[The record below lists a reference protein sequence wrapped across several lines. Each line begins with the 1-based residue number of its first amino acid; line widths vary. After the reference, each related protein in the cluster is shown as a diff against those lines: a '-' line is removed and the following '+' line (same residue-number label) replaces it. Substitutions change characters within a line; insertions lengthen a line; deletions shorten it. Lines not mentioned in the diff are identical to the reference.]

1 MENEQTTALPTEADH
16 QDDPAA
22 IYARLEHLAA
32 RKGYTLTRTAI
43 VGYALRRGSVSK
55 HFKQLET
62 GFQLLG

>member
-1 MENEQTTALPTEADH
+1 MQNEQTTALPTEAEH

-32 RKGYTLTRTAI
+32 RKGYTLTRTSV
-43 VGYALRRGSVSK
+43 VGYALKRGSVSK